1 MNNENKISI
10 LLPADRYKGAP
21 ELDNNLVFELDS
33 KQKEV
38 IEYDRNPNVFL
49 DELYDNERQLS
60 TYFNLSA
67 KLTTIFQNQYTGETN
82 YSSFKDQL
90 YYVNENYY
98 QTQSFLLNFNGYWGG
113 FPQYKEFDLSR
124 NDFNIVGYTTGTN
137 PHINFVQS
145 ETPRYNWNF
154 YLTYP

>member
-1 MNNENKISI
+1 M
-10 LLPADRYKGAP
+10 LLEGPAP

-82 YSSFKDQL
+82 YSSF
-90 YYVNENYY
+90 
-98 QTQSFLLNFNGYWGG
+98 
-113 FPQYKEFDLSR
+113 
-124 NDFNIVGYTTGTN
+124 
-137 PHINFVQS
+137 
-145 ETPRYNWNF
+145 
-154 YLTYP
+154 